1 MKTLLAG
8 LILTLAALGPAEQV
22 IAQSPGLPNEGS
34 RLEYDGANRIWR
46 LKWWG
51 KSGRTY
57 FIQHTDDLKRTWQW
71 LPFVEAGNGSVR
83 EWGFNPSGDRFFI
96 RLKYSDIPTNNPS
109 LADFDGDR
117 ISNLDEVTQGTNPL
131 LAPDTNSNGLPDDWE
146 TFYFGA
152 IGQNPNADPDG
163 DGLTNLQ
170 EWQAAKGLNP
180 MLYSSGG
187 NGMPD
192 GWWIFYGISPYS
204 SSTQDTD
211 GDGRTDV
218 QEFFDATGPLVFD
231 SAPTSPAPLA
241 PSDLFLTTLDN
252 GHNELSWTNNS
263 MAVGVIIERKAGL
276 VWQTVG
282 IVSGSATTF
291 TDATSLHDIVYV
303 YRVKAYN

>member
-8 LILTLAALGPAEQV
+8 LILTLAALGPAEQL

-57 FIQHTDDLKRTWQW
+57 FIQHTDDLNRSWQW

-83 EWGFNPSGDRFFI
+83 EWGFNPSGDKFFI
-96 RLKYSDIPTNNPS
+96 RLKYSDIPTDNPS

-117 ISNLDEVTQGTNPL
+117 VSNLDEVTQGTNPL
-131 LAPDTNSNGLPDDWE
+131 LAPDTDSNGLPDDWE

-180 MLYSSGG
+180 MLYSSGR
-187 NGMPD
+187 NGIPD
-192 GWWIFYGISPYS
+192 GWWIFYGLSPYS

-231 SAPTSPAPLA
+231 SAPT
-241 PSDLFLTTLDN
+241 FDN